1 MCVLVCTFMIGH
13 CVVCKV
19 HSVFL
24 FVCTSMTGRCVVFRA
39 QCVPSRVPS
48 DPMESTV
55 HRSARAATVASVTTS
70 AVSASARR
78 ATLEKGTCCLLH
90 DWGSAIKD
98 YKEVQIRTSG
108 RVFGN
113 VSTH

>member
-1 MCVLVCTFMIGH
+1 MTGH
-13 CVVCKV
+13 CVAFRA
-19 HSVFL
+19 HSVCS
-24 FVCTSMTGRCVVFRA
+24 FVRLTGHCVAFRA

-78 ATLEKGTCCLLH
+78 ATLEKGTC
-90 DWGSAIKD
+90 S
-98 YKEVQIRTSG
+98 S
-108 RVFGN
+108 
-113 VSTH
+113 